1 VTQQRR
7 LHERHELC
15 LPVVVLHDGAAYTG
29 QTQNVS
35 LGGMLITG
43 DAGRVPFGAEVRVRV
58 EASRPAIES
67 EIEATVRWV
76 KDGAIGVQF
85 GSLRAKEQWALNQL
99 LKSGAPD

>member
-1 VTQQRR
+1 MTQQRR
-7 LHERHELC
+7 LHERYEIR
-15 LPVVVLHDGAAYTG
+15 LPVVVLHEDTAYTG
-29 QTQNVS
+29 ETQNVS

-43 DAGRVPFGAEVRVRV
+43 DAGRVPFGSAVRVRV

-76 KDGAIGVQF
+76 KDGSIGVQF

-99 LKSGAPD
+99 LKAGTPG